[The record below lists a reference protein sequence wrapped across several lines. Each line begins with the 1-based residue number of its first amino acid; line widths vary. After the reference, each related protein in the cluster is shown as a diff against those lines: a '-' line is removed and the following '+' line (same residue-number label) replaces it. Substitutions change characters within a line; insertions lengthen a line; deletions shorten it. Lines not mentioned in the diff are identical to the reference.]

1 MAKRKNSSLDD
12 FVLKYLKENGMKKS
26 YQMLLERNSPDRT
39 DNSSFSKTSKKF
51 QDFLRSEKRFTPNNE
66 PDDLGFEINFDI
78 FQAEGKYP
86 VGTKTGPLAEKSKT
100 EKRTRQKNEKK
111 IPKGLFRRR
120 DFYRG
125 WRFIFTRKIY
135 LGQA

>member
-12 FVLKYLKENGMKKS
+12 FVLKYVKENGMKKS
-26 YQMLLERNSPDRT
+26 YQMLLERNTPDRAE
-39 DNSSFSKTSKKF
+39 NSSFSKTSKKF

-86 VGTKTGPLAEKSKT
+86 VGTKIGPLTEKS
-100 EKRTRQKNEKK
+100 KRTRQKTDKK
-111 IPKGLFRRR
+111 IPKGLFQLRN
-120 DFYRG
+120 F
-125 WRFIFTRKIY
+125 
-135 LGQA
+135 

>member
-51 QDFLRSEKRFTPNNE
+51 QDFLRSEKQLTPNNE
-66 PDDLGFEINFDI
+66 QDDLGFEINFDI

-86 VGTKTGPLAEKSKT
+86 VGTKTGTLAEKSKA

-111 IPKGLFRRR
+111 IPRGLFQRRH
-120 DFYRG
+120 F
-125 WRFIFTRKIY
+125 
-135 LGQA
+135 